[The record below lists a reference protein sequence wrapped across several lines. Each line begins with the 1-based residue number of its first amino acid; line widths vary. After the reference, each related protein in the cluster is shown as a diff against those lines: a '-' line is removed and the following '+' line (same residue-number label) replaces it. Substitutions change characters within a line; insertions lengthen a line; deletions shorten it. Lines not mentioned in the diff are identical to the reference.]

1 MPVGVRPGHALD
13 ATATPRMHARPSA
26 LPLFRRR
33 PERPLKDGSNGA
45 VVDALV
51 EPPGE
56 IERQKR
62 SRHNQREAPVL

>member
-1 MPVGVRPGHALD
+1 
-13 ATATPRMHARPSA
+13 MHARPSA